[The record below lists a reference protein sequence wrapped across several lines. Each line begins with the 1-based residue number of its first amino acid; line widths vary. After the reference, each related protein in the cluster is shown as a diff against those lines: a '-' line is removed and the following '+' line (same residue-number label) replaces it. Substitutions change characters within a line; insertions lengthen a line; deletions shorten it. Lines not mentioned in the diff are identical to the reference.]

1 MYTEK
6 VFQKTAPYAISVLD
20 GFNVCIFAYGQTGT
34 GKTFTM
40 EGIDGARG
48 VNYRTLEELFRI
60 INEREGTFQY
70 EITVSVLEVYN
81 EQIHDLLLTGSQP
94 GATTKRFDLTHDL
107 YYCITNIN
115 PVMRLYLFCRL
126 EVRQVAEGV
135 HHVPGLV
142 EARVTNMNEAWEV
155 LQTGSKARV
164 VGSTN
169 ANEHSSRSHW
179 LVLCPK
185 DILFTYVIT

>member
-1 MYTEK
+1 
-6 VFQKTAPYAISVLD
+6 
-20 GFNVCIFAYGQTGT
+20 
-34 GKTFTM
+34 
-40 EGIDGARG
+40 
-48 VNYRTLEELFRI
+48 
-60 INEREGTFQY
+60 
-70 EITVSVLEVYN
+70 
-81 EQIHDLLLTGSQP
+81 
-94 GATTKRFDLTHDL
+94 
-107 YYCITNIN
+107 
-115 PVMRLYLFCRL
+115 MRLYLFCRL

-179 LVLCPK
+179 LVPFPK
-185 DILFTYVIT
+185 DILFTYVIIYVLIDF

>member
-94 GATTKRFDLTHDL
+94 GATTKRFDLPHEL

-115 PVMRLYLFCRL
+115 HVMRLYLFCRL

-164 VGSTN
+164 LGSTN